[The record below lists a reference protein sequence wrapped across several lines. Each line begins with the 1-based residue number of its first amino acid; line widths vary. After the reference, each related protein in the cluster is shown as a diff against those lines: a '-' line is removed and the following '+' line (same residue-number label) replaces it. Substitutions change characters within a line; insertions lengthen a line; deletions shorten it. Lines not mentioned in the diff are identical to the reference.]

1 MQNTDILSLW
11 KTYDN
16 KLETSLQF
24 NKKTAEAVT
33 KLRVTSFLS
42 SMRPLKLFT
51 IVVGLIWV
59 IFVDTLIINL
69 YSFAS
74 PFFIISAVIQVI
86 LTKIAI
92 GIYIYQLVLMHQADI
107 SENIVVTQYH
117 LAKIKSTTLLIAR
130 ILFLQLPVWATF
142 YLPLHIFNKENWL
155 LLLITF
161 IIVVAFSIISIWLF
175 VNINLTNKDK
185 KWFRLIF
192 NGREWQPLIRSMELL
207 EEIEAYQK

>member
-1 MQNTDILSLW
+1 MQNTDILALW

-33 KLRVTSFLS
+33 QLRVTSFLS

-69 YSFAS
+69 YSVAS
-74 PFFIISAVIQVI
+74 PFFIISAGIQVL

-107 SENIVVTQYH
+107 SENIVITQYH

-130 ILFLQLPVWATF
+130 ILFLQLPIWATF
-142 YLPLHIFNKENWL
+142 SLPLHIFNKENWL
-155 LLLITF
+155 LLLVIF
-161 IIVVAFSIISIWLF
+161 IIVLAFSILSIWLF
-175 VNINLTNKDK
+175 VNINLANKDK

-207 EEIEAYQK
+207 EEIEAYQM